1 MDDRTE
7 REAAEAE
14 LLGHL
19 KEMEQQGE
27 RASLLA
33 HGWLWKLNSN
43 GTASDTAAWRKRLC
57 ICQGTQSCGGQ
68 GGDERGGEKTDTG
81 VGAHH
86 QGGFVGKCSPACLSY
101 ISEKKAGQLVKVC
114 HLINLCGIELASF
127 PDAGRRYA
135 FVLSFLII
143 LLSPSLLNPRVS
155 LWLLRPFCCL
165 S

>member
-1 MDDRTE
+1 MRGETT
-7 REAAEAE
+7 RETAEAE

-86 QGGFVGKCSPACLSY
+86 QGGYVGKYSPACLSY

-127 PDAGRRYA
+127 P
-135 FVLSFLII
+135 VC
-143 LLSPSLLNPRVS
+143 SLVHFM
-155 LWLLRPFCCL
+155 LRE
-165 S
+165 